1 MEYTLFRELYAFLH
15 NREVPSSDEER
26 RKVKRMATNFTLRDN
41 RLYYTGPSKEYMRMV
56 VMSDEEKKSVL
67 MECHINPTN
76 GKHFG
81 LRGTR
86 NRVIAGYYWQTINHC
101 VSEWLR
107 CCPLCRLKIPEKT
120 LPPPSQ
126 PTKIKEPWEAIAMY
140 VIGPFSETLEGNQYV
155 LTLIDLFTKF
165 VVAEPLKSKI
175 VAEVSPVLT
184 SKLYTFGFVRKI
196 ITDQGNEFVRQL
208 NDIIFNELNIE
219 QVVSSECQPKANA
232 QDERIKRALRKYINQ
247 NQGYWDINLAAVV
260 YNLNTTKQPSFRHS
274 PYFLFFQRHPRRPV
288 MINAC
293 PLDDNFEVAVP
304 GEDTDTRDKE
314 MTFLNE
320 QALNDTEEAQDT
332 QGTSFGT
339 QKQNQAAAVKMPE
352 SRKRKRLSSCSSPR
366 MLIESPGRSEFPAST
381 SMSMM
386 SDTSK
391 YNPPNFNLEE
401 KQRSEFTAC
410 TSMSMMSDTSK
421 YHPLNFSLEEKQRSE
436 FTASTSMSM
445 RSDTSKYHPPNFSL
459 EEKKRSEFTGGNTV
473 SIRSDNSKYHP
484 PNFSQEAKQRSE
496 FTAVSS
502 VSMRSDT
509 SKYHPPNF
517 SQEAKQRSEFTGGS
531 SVSMKSDTSKYNP
544 PNFSQEA
551 KQRSEFTGGS
561 SVSMRSDTSKYNPP
575 NFSQEAKQRSE
586 FTGGSSVSM
595 RSDTS
600 KYNPPNFSHEAK
612 QRSEFTGGSS
622 VSMRSDTSKYNPPNF
637 SQEAKQS
644 QNLSCSAC
652 GQIPNTLVLFKCG
665 HLSCQQCIDSLLG
678 SGCPICEAKPKKVTG
693 DQSLQE
699 PKKKLRKAMQQKF
712 DLTSEGIRDQKSP
725 LKSIYTTLY
734 ITTRAPEELSG
745 EHEYSSLKFV
755 LKMKPSGD
763 FSVQLDTLF
772 KQFAHKDKPQRMILT
787 NGIAGIGKSF
797 AVQKFILDWAEE
809 KFEQDVDFVFFLAF
823 RELHMCKGEKSLLQ
837 VLIDF
842 HPSLQLNDLK
852 SLEQTRTIVILDG
865 FDESRLQLDFDN
877 SKTITSISER
887 TTVDNLLVNLIKGNI
902 LPNANIWIT
911 SRPAAAN
918 QIPAKYVNMVTE
930 IRGFNDAQKV
940 EYFRKRLSPD
950 LSLAERVISHIQ
962 SSQTLDMMCQIPI
975 FCWISV
981 ILFQDVFRGDEEAE
995 TPKTLTEM
1003 MAHFLFVQTKRRCR
1017 KYEKSETSKEKL
1029 LKTHRDFLLKLGKLA
1044 FVQLQENKLI
1054 FYEDDLKE
1062 CGIDVEEASVYSGFC
1077 NTVLRNEE
1085 IFFQRKIFF
1094 FVHLTIQEFFAA
1106 IYVHECLATNTT
1118 GDLSSFLDL
1127 KLKHSLLDLL
1137 KKTVDKV
1144 LEKKNGHLDFFLRF
1158 LLGLMVESNKRV
1170 LNGLLTPLD
1179 PKQETD
1185 KKILTYL
1192 RSIRRKT
1199 LSPDSCISIFQT
1211 MVEMRDHKVKDE
1223 IEEYLK
1229 LSDHSETELTPLHCS
1244 ALAFM
1249 LMISKNELEELNL
1262 KSYKTSEEGRRRLI
1276 PAVRSSKKAVLREC
1290 KVTEEWVE
1298 HLAFGL
1304 KSPFSPLRVLDLST
1318 NDLRDSG
1325 VKKLCVGLSNSCCR
1339 LQKLRLSGCMV
1350 TEEGCSHLV
1359 SALQSNPS
1367 HLTDLDLSY
1376 NHPGDSGRKML
1387 SELKDDPRY
1396 ALNTLNLNYG
1406 GEHRMKPGLKKYA
1419 FRFTLDSNTAHRNL
1433 LLSDM
1438 NTKVTW
1444 VENKQPYSPHPERFD
1459 QQFQV
1464 MSEQGVQHSCFFEVE
1479 KEEPFSVGLTYKSI
1493 ERKGD
1498 STDSRLG
1505 SNEKSWIMSCTKSG
1519 CYVRHG
1525 NEVFHVTSL
1534 CPRSSHVGVF
1544 LDWEAGELSFYR
1556 VSNDNLTFLHTFQ
1569 ECFSDALYAA
1579 VEMNPQSYAHFC
1591 HVT

>member
-1 MEYTLFRELYAFLH
+1 MEYTLFKELYAFLH
-15 NREVPSSDEER
+15 HREAPPTDVQR
-26 RKVKRMATNFTLRDN
+26 RKVKRMASNFTIRDN
-41 RLYYTGPSKEYMRMV
+41 RLYYTGPSKDYMRMV

-86 NRVIAGYYWQTINHC
+86 NRVVAGYYWPTINHSVC
-101 VSEWLR
+101 EWLR
-107 CCPLCRLKIPEKT
+107 CCHLCRLNIPVKT

-140 VIGPFSETLEGNQYV
+140 LIGPFSETLQGNQYV
-155 LTLIDLFTKF
+155 LALIDLFTKF
-165 VVAEPLKSKI
+165 LVAEPLKSKTA
-175 VAEVSPVLT
+175 AEASAVLT
-184 SKLYTFGFVRKI
+184 SKLYTFGLVRKI
-196 ITDQGNEFVRQL
+196 VTDQENEFVSQL
-208 NDIIFNELNIE
+208 NNIIFNDLNIE
-219 QVVSSECQPKANA
+219 QVVSSECQPKNNA

-247 NQGYWDINLAAVV
+247 NQGYWDTNLAAVV
-260 YNLNTTKQPSFRHS
+260 YSLNTTKQPSCRHS

-293 PLDDNFEVAVP
+293 PLDDNFEVADP
-304 GEDTDTRDKE
+304 GEETRDEE
-314 MTFLNE
+314 MTFLSE
-320 QALNDTEEAQDT
+320 QVLPNIDEAMDT
-332 QGTSFGT
+332 QGTSFGA
-339 QKQNQAAAVKMPE
+339 QKQNQGIEEDRNMDSAAVKMAE
-352 SRKRKRLSSCSSPR
+352 SKKRKRTSACSSPR
-366 MLIESPGRSEFPAST
+366 LLMESPGRSE
-381 SMSMM
+381 
-386 SDTSK
+386 
-391 YNPPNFNLEE
+391 L
-401 KQRSEFTAC
+401 TA
-410 TSMSMMSDTSK
+410 
-421 YHPLNFSLEEKQRSE
+421 
-436 FTASTSMSM
+436 
-445 RSDTSKYHPPNFSL
+445 
-459 EEKKRSEFTGGNTV
+459 
-473 SIRSDNSKYHP
+473 
-484 PNFSQEAKQRSE
+484 
-496 FTAVSS
+496 
-502 VSMRSDT
+502 
-509 SKYHPPNF
+509 
-517 SQEAKQRSEFTGGS
+517 GS
-531 SVSMKSDTSKYNP
+531 SASMKSDTSKYNP
-544 PNFSQEA
+544 PNFSLEEKLRSELTAGSIVFIRSNTSMYNPPNFSLEQ
-551 KQRSEFTGGS
+551 KQRSAHTGGSSMSMRSDTSKYNPPNFSLEEKRRSEYTGGSSMSMRSDTSKYNPPNFSQEEKQRSAHTSGS

-575 NFSQEAKQRSE
+575 NFSQEEKQ
-586 FTGGSSVSM
+586 
-595 RSDTS
+595 
-600 KYNPPNFSHEAK
+600 N
-612 QRSEFTGGSS
+612 Q
-622 VSMRSDTSKYNPPNF
+622 
-637 SQEAKQS
+637 Q
-644 QNLSCSAC
+644 LSCSAC
-652 GQIPNTLVLFKCG
+652 GQIPSTLVLFKCG
-665 HLSCQQCIDSLLG
+665 HLSCQQCTDSPLG
-678 SGCPICEAKPKKVTG
+678 SGCPMCEEKPKKVSG
-693 DQSLQE
+693 DESLQE
-699 PKKKLRKAMQQKF
+699 PKKKLRKAMHEKF

-763 FSVQLDTLF
+763 FSVQLNTLF
-772 KQFAHKDKPQRMILT
+772 KESTHKVKPQRVILT

-809 KFEQDVDFVFFLAF
+809 KLQQDVDFVFFLAF
-823 RELHMCKGEKSLLQ
+823 RELHMCKGEKSLLE
-837 VLIDF
+837 VLTNF
-842 HPSLQLNDLK
+842 HHSLQLNDLK

-877 SKTITSISER
+877 SRTITSISER
-887 TTVDNLLVNLIKGNI
+887 TPVENLLVNLIKGNI

-981 ILFQDVFRGDEEAE
+981 ILFQEVFRGDEHAE
-995 TPKTLTEM
+995 TPQTLTEM
-1003 MAHFLFVQTKRRCR
+1003 MAHFLFVQTKRRCK
-1017 KYEKSETSKEKL
+1017 KYKKGETSKEKL
-1029 LKTHRDFLLKLGKLA
+1029 LKTHKDFLLKLGKLA

-1054 FYEDDLKE
+1054 FYEEDLKQ
-1062 CGIDVEEASVYSGFC
+1062 CGIDIEEASVYSGFC
-1077 NTVLRNEE
+1077 DTVLQNEE
-1085 IFFQRKIFF
+1085 VFFQRKIFF

-1106 IYVHECLATNTT
+1106 LYVYECLATNTT
-1118 GDLSSFLDL
+1118 GDLTSFLGL
-1127 KLKHSLLDLL
+1127 KEEHSLLDLL

-1185 KKILTYL
+1185 KKMLTYL
-1192 RSIRRKT
+1192 KSIRRKT

-1223 IEEYLK
+1223 IEEYLQ

-1244 ALAFM
+1244 ALAFI
-1249 LMISKNELEELNL
+1249 LMVSKNELDELNL

-1276 PAVRSSKKAVLREC
+1276 PAVKSSKRAVLREC

-1325 VKKLCVGLSNSCCR
+1325 VKKLCVGLSNTCCR

-1376 NHPGDSGRKML
+1376 NHPGDSGKKML

-1433 LLSDM
+1433 LLSDK
-1438 NTKVTW
+1438 NTK
-1444 VENKQPYSPHPERFD
+1444 EH
-1459 QQFQV
+1459 
-1464 MSEQGVQHSCFFEVE
+1464 
-1479 KEEPFSVGLTYKSI
+1479 
-1493 ERKGD
+1493 
-1498 STDSRLG
+1498 
-1505 SNEKSWIMSCTKSG
+1505 
-1519 CYVRHG
+1519 
-1525 NEVFHVTSL
+1525 
-1534 CPRSSHVGVF
+1534 
-1544 LDWEAGELSFYR
+1544 
-1556 VSNDNLTFLHTFQ
+1556 
-1569 ECFSDALYAA
+1569 FSDALFAA

>member
-352 SRKRKRLSSCSSPR
+352 SRKRKRSSSCSSPR

-381 SMSMM
+381 SISMM

-391 YNPPNFNLEE
+391 YNPP
-401 KQRSEFTAC
+401 
-410 TSMSMMSDTSK
+410 
-421 YHPLNFSLEEKQRSE
+421 NFSLEEKQRSE

-445 RSDTSKYHPPNFSL
+445 MSDTSKYNPPNFRL
-459 EEKKRSEFTGGNTV
+459 EF
-473 SIRSDNSKYHP
+473 P
-484 PNFSQEAKQRSE
+484 
-496 FTAVSS
+496 AVSS
-502 VSMRSDT
+502 VSMR
-509 SKYHPPNF
+509 
-517 SQEAKQRSEFTGGS
+517 
-531 SVSMKSDTSKYNP
+531 SDTSKYNP

-575 NFSQEAKQRSE
+575 NFSQEAKQR
-586 FTGGSSVSM
+586 
-595 RSDTS
+595 
-600 KYNPPNFSHEAK
+600 P
-612 QRSEFTGGSS
+612 EFTGGSS

-637 SQEAKQS
+637 SQEEKQS

-1085 IFFQRKIFF
+1085 VFFQRKIFF

-1106 IYVHECLATNTT
+1106 IYVYECLATNTT

-1170 LNGLLTPLD
+1170 LKGLLTPLD

-1419 FRFTLDSNTAHRNL
+1419 FKFTLDSNTAHRNL

-1591 HVT
+1591 HVTRS

>member
-1 MEYTLFRELYAFLH
+1 
-15 NREVPSSDEER
+15 
-26 RKVKRMATNFTLRDN
+26 
-41 RLYYTGPSKEYMRMV
+41 
-56 VMSDEEKKSVL
+56 
-67 MECHINPTN
+67 
-76 GKHFG
+76 
-81 LRGTR
+81 
-86 NRVIAGYYWQTINHC
+86 
-101 VSEWLR
+101 
-107 CCPLCRLKIPEKT
+107 
-120 LPPPSQ
+120 
-126 PTKIKEPWEAIAMY
+126 
-140 VIGPFSETLEGNQYV
+140 
-155 LTLIDLFTKF
+155 
-165 VVAEPLKSKI
+165 
-175 VAEVSPVLT
+175 
-184 SKLYTFGFVRKI
+184 
-196 ITDQGNEFVRQL
+196 
-208 NDIIFNELNIE
+208 
-219 QVVSSECQPKANA
+219 
-232 QDERIKRALRKYINQ
+232 
-247 NQGYWDINLAAVV
+247 
-260 YNLNTTKQPSFRHS
+260 
-274 PYFLFFQRHPRRPV
+274 
-288 MINAC
+288 
-293 PLDDNFEVAVP
+293 
-304 GEDTDTRDKE
+304 
-314 MTFLNE
+314 
-320 QALNDTEEAQDT
+320 
-332 QGTSFGT
+332 
-339 QKQNQAAAVKMPE
+339 
-352 SRKRKRLSSCSSPR
+352 
-366 MLIESPGRSEFPAST
+366 
-381 SMSMM
+381 
-386 SDTSK
+386 
-391 YNPPNFNLEE
+391 
-401 KQRSEFTAC
+401 
-410 TSMSMMSDTSK
+410 
-421 YHPLNFSLEEKQRSE
+421 
-436 FTASTSMSM
+436 
-445 RSDTSKYHPPNFSL
+445 
-459 EEKKRSEFTGGNTV
+459 
-473 SIRSDNSKYHP
+473 RSDNSKYHP
-484 PNFSQEAKQRSE
+484 PNFSQEKYICKQLLN
-496 FTAVSS
+496 T
-502 VSMRSDT
+502 
-509 SKYHPPNF
+509 
-517 SQEAKQRSEFTGGS
+517 QR
-531 SVSMKSDTSKYNP
+531 Y
-544 PNFSQEA
+544 
-551 KQRSEFTGGS
+551 
-561 SVSMRSDTSKYNPP
+561 
-575 NFSQEAKQRSE
+575 
-586 FTGGSSVSM
+586 
-595 RSDTS
+595 
-600 KYNPPNFSHEAK
+600 
-612 QRSEFTGGSS
+612 
-622 VSMRSDTSKYNPPNF
+622 
-637 SQEAKQS
+637 
-644 QNLSCSAC
+644 
-652 GQIPNTLVLFKCG
+652 
-665 HLSCQQCIDSLLG
+665 
-678 SGCPICEAKPKKVTG
+678 
-693 DQSLQE
+693 LQE

-712 DLTSEGIRDQKSP
+712 DLTSEGIGDQKSP

-772 KQFAHKDKPQRMILT
+772 KQFAHKDKPQRMILTNGIAGIGKSFAVQKFILDWAEEKFEQDVDFVFFLAFRELHMCKGEKSLLQVLIDFHPSLQLNDLKSLEQTRTIVILDGFDESRLQLDFDNSKTITSISERTTRMILT

-1085 IFFQRKIFF
+1085 VFFQRKIFF

-1106 IYVHECLATNTT
+1106 IYVYECLATNTT

-1170 LNGLLTPLD
+1170 LKGLLTPLD

-1419 FRFTLDSNTAHRNL
+1419 FKFTLDSNTAHRNL

-1591 HVT
+1591 HVTRS